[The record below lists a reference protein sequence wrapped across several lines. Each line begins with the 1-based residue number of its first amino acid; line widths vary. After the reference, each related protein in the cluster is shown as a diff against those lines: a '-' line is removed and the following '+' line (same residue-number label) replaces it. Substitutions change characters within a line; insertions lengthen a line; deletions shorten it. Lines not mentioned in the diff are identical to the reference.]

1 MRFTPFLIARQ
12 KFPSYRIADVR
23 GEVQRTLDAAQLGAD
38 LKPGSSIAIGVGSRG
53 IAHIDVIV
61 GGIVTWWKGRGM
73 KPFLFPAMGSHG
85 AASATGQAEVLA
97 KYGITEATMSCP
109 IRSSLDVVSLGRTP
123 EGIET
128 VMDRAAHS
136 ADGVML
142 CARVKWHTDFAGTLE
157 SGLFKMMAIGLGKFD
172 GAKRYHAFAHTLGLE
187 QVIRSVGRQVLSCGK
202 ILGGLAIL
210 EDGNH
215 DTARLA
221 SVRVEEMEQ
230 REMELLALVKTWMP
244 RIPVGHLHFL
254 LVDQIGK
261 NLSGSGVDPKVINR
275 SVHGAYNPWPFAP
288 RVDRVYLRGIHPLS
302 YGNAVGFGMADMVH
316 ERLLKKMKR
325 EPTWV
330 NGITSGTMASIKTP
344 VHYPSDRR
352 CLEETWRTAG
362 CHDPMDLRIGW
373 IRNSQDLSLMAFT
386 ENLRGELEG
395 NADVEILSGGRE
407 LEFDEAGDLREWL
420 T

>member
-1 MRFTPFLIARQ
+1 MRFSPFLLARQ
-12 KFPSYRIADVR
+12 RFSSHRIADVA
-23 GEVQRTLDAAQLGAD
+23 GEVRRKLDAAQLGSE
-38 LKPGSSIAIGVGSRG
+38 LKPGSAIAIGVGSRG
-53 IAHIDVIV
+53 IANIDVIV
-61 GGIVTWWKGRGM
+61 RAIVALWLGRGM

-85 AASATGQAEVLA
+85 AASAKGQTAVLA
-97 KYGITEATMSCP
+97 KYGITEAAMGCP
-109 IRSSLDVVSLGRTP
+109 IRSSLDVVSLGRTQD
-123 EGIET
+123 GIEA
-128 VMDRAAHS
+128 VMDRNAHS

-187 QVIRSVGRQVLSCGK
+187 RVIRSVGRQVLSSGK

-215 DTARLA
+215 DTAQVA
-221 SVRVEEMEQ
+221 AVRVEEMEQ
-230 REMELLALVKTWMP
+230 REMQLLELVKTWMP

-261 NLSGSGVDPKVINR
+261 NISGSGVDPKVINR
-275 SVHGAYNPWPFAP
+275 SVHGAYNPWSFAP

-316 ERLLKKMKR
+316 DRLLKKMKR
-325 EPTWV
+325 KPTWV

-362 CHDPMDLRIGW
+362 CHDPMELKIGW

-386 ENLRGELEG
+386 ENLRTELEG
-395 NADVEILSGGRE
+395 NPDVEIVAGERE
-407 LEFDEAGDLREWL
+407 LEFDEAGDLKEWL
-420 T
+420 A

>member
-1 MRFTPFLIARQ
+1 MQLQPFLIARQ
-12 KFPSYRIADVR
+12 NFPSYRIANV
-23 GEVQRTLDAAQLGAD
+23 GSEVQRALDAARLGSD
-38 LKPGSSIAIGVGSRG
+38 LKAGSSIAIGVGSRG
-53 IAHIDVIV
+53 IANIDVIV
-61 GGIVTWWKGRGM
+61 AAIVHWWKARGM

-85 AASATGQAEVLA
+85 AASAKGQAAVLA
-97 KYGITEATMSCP
+97 KYGITEAAMGCP
-109 IRSSLDVVSLGRTP
+109 VRSALDVVPLGQTP

-128 VMDRAAHS
+128 VMDRNAHS

-215 DTARLA
+215 QTARLTA
-221 SVRVEEMEQ
+221 VRVEEMEQ

-244 RIPVGHLHFL
+244 RIPVEHLHFL

-261 NLSGSGVDPKVINR
+261 NISGSGVDPKVINR

-302 YGNAVGFGMADMVH
+302 YGNAVGFGMADVIH
-316 ERLLKKMKR
+316 DRLLKSIKKK
-325 EPTWV
+325 PTWV
-330 NGITSGTMASIKTP
+330 NGITSGTLACIKTP

-362 CHDPMDLRIGW
+362 CHDPKELRIGW

-395 NADVEILSGGRE
+395 TSDIEIVEGGRE
-407 LEFDEAGDLREWL
+407 LQFDSAGDLQEWL
-420 T
+420 A

>member
-1 MRFTPFLIARQ
+1 MRFSPFLIARQ
-12 KFPSYRIADVR
+12 SFPSHRIADVA
-23 GEVQRTLDAAQLGAD
+23 GEVHRALTAAQLGTN
-38 LKPGSSIAIGVGSRG
+38 LKAGSTVAIGVGSRG
-53 IAHIDVIV
+53 IANIDVIV
-61 GGIVTWWKGRGM
+61 HALVDWWKSRGM

-85 AASATGQAEVLA
+85 AASAKGQAAVLA
-97 KYGITEATMSCP
+97 KYGISEAAMGCP
-109 IRSSLDVVSLGRTP
+109 VRSSLDVVPLGRTP

-128 VMDRAAHS
+128 VMDRNAHS

-187 QVIRSVGRQVLSCGK
+187 QVIRTVGRQVLSSGK

-221 SVRVEEMEQ
+221 AVRVEEMEQ

-244 RIPVGHLHFL
+244 RIPVEHLHFL

-261 NLSGSGVDPKVINR
+261 NISGSGMDPKVINR

-302 YGNAVGFGMADMVH
+302 YGNAVGFGMADLVH
-316 ERLLKKMKR
+316 DRLLKNMKR
-325 EPTWV
+325 KPTWV
-330 NGITSGTMASIKTP
+330 NGITSGTMACIKTP
-344 VHYPSDRR
+344 VHYASDRT

-362 CHDPMDLRIGW
+362 CHDPLDLRIGW

-386 ENLRGELEG
+386 ENMRDEIAG
-395 NADVEILSGGRE
+395 NPEVEILSGGKE
-407 LEFDEAGDLREWL
+407 LQFDEAGDLHEWL
-420 T
+420 A

>member
-1 MRFTPFLIARQ
+1 MRLSPFLIARQ
-12 KFPSYRIADVR
+12 KFPSYRISDIQ
-23 GEVQRTLDAAQLGAD
+23 GEVHRALESAHLGAG
-38 LKPGSSIAIGVGSRG
+38 LKSGSTVAIGVGSRG
-53 IAHIDVIV
+53 IANID
-61 GGIVTWWKGRGM
+61 GIVHAIVSWWQARGM

-85 AASATGQAEVLA
+85 AASAKGQTAVLA
-97 KYGITEATMSCP
+97 KYGITEVAMGCP
-109 IRSSLDVVSLGRTP
+109 IRSSLDVVSLGRSA

-128 VMDRAAHS
+128 VMDRNAHS

-157 SGLFKMMAIGLGKFD
+157 SGLFKMMAIGLGKFE

-187 QVIRSVGRQVLSCGK
+187 RVIRSVGRQVLSCGK

-221 SVRVEEMEQ
+221 AVGVEEMEQ

-244 RIPVGHLHFL
+244 RIPVEHLHFL

-261 NLSGSGVDPKVINR
+261 NLSGSGMDPKVINR

-302 YGNAVGFGMADMVH
+302 YGNAVGFGMADVVH
-316 ERLLKKMKR
+316 DRLLKNMAKK
-325 EPTWV
+325 PTWV

-344 VHYPSDRR
+344 VHYASDRR

-362 CHDPMDLRIGW
+362 CHDPSELKIGW
-373 IRNSQDLSLMAFT
+373 IRNSQDLSMMAFT
-386 ENLRGELEG
+386 ENLRPELDG
-395 NADVEILSGGRE
+395 NPEVEILSGGRE